1 MEFAIVGIKSLVGVK
16 SRKTGKD
23 MNAFVLHLV
32 RENPRDTGLA
42 GCEVKQQFVDA
53 GFLTADIQ
61 RLGGYAGLCGMR
73 AEIGYD
79 DGGFVDSITLL

>member
-42 GCEVKQQFVDA
+42 GCEV
-53 GFLTADIQ
+53 
-61 RLGGYAGLCGMR
+61 
-73 AEIGYD
+73 
-79 DGGFVDSITLL
+79 